1 MIDDLRRPLF
11 FIAVALI
18 TLVVLVETGSSVL
31 RGELNLEDRKFFEKE
46 ANRQLSEEVADPDER
61 RKMVEQ
67 LVNNLKK
74 GTDTKPPGMGIPY
87 LALLDG
93 LVLYTIVLM
102 GAALLI
108 PERIHGRV
116 QGVATLIVSLLVLL
130 LAIFLLVGAF
140 LKLLIMV
147 ALFTAAPFGTIAYL
161 AIYGFFNR
169 RAASIALSLTMML
182 KLGFAGCLVFAHQR
196 FLQNKGLV
204 LIVLTSLVGSV
215 IISFLHGLV
224 PIFLVSITDA
234 IAAIIVVILA
244 AIWAIFLLVGS
255 IISIVKA
262 IA

>member
-1 MIDDLRRPLF
+1 MMEDLRRPLF

-18 TLVVLVETGSSVL
+18 AIVVLVETGSSVI
-31 RGELNLEDRKFFEKE
+31 RGELNPKTFRGQADQ
-46 ANRQLSEEVADPDER
+46 QLREEVPDPAER
-61 RKMVEQ
+61 KKMIDQ
-67 LVNNLKK
+67 LVDDLKK
-74 GTDTKPPGMGIPY
+74 GTDTKPPGIGIPY

-108 PERIHGRV
+108 PERINGRV
-116 QGVATLIVSLLVLL
+116 QGIATLIVSLLVLL
-130 LAIFLLVGAF
+130 LAILLLVGAF
-140 LKLLIMV
+140 VKLLIMV
-147 ALFTAAPFGTIAYL
+147 ALFTATPFGTIAYL

-169 RAASIALSLTMML
+169 PAASVALSLTMLL

-204 LIVLTSLVGSV
+204 LIVLTSLIGTI
-215 IISFLHGLV
+215 IISFLHSLV

-234 IAAIIVVILA
+234 IAAIIGVILA

-255 IISIVKA
+255 IVSIVKA
-262 IA
+262 IT